1 MRKIQIFDTTLRDGE
16 QAPSCSM
23 HISEKIEVALA
34 LEALGVDIIE
44 AGFAASSPG
53 DFESVKAIADKVRNC
68 SVASLARCVKRDIDL
83 AYEAVKGGADPRIHV
98 FLATSPIHMQYKLKM
113 TEEKVLKVIDEHVRY
128 TRNLVDNVEFSC
140 EDATRSERPFL
151 VKAVE
156 TAIAAG
162 ATVINI
168 PDTVGYT
175 TPTEMYDLIKY
186 LKTNVKNAD
195 KAKFSVHCHNDLGL
209 AVANS
214 LAAVEAGAD
223 QVECSV
229 NGLGERAGNAA
240 LEEVIM
246 GLVTRQDK
254 YQCELNVNTK
264 KIYAT
269 SNLVYKIL
277 GLRAPINKP
286 IVGENAFAH
295 EAGIHQHG
303 VLANRATYEI
313 MSPQAVGIPSNSMI
327 FGKHSGKHA
336 IRDRLSTLG
345 YTLTEEE
352 MNVFFEKFKALAD
365 KRRKVSDAELVALVG
380 VEDKYEE
387 KEYQLDRFT
396 VNSGNK
402 SSSSAVVR
410 LLVNNQLIEKVAL
423 GHGPVDAAFNAVDK
437 IIKGSGRELD
447 DYSIR
452 SITDGNDALGEATVR
467 IKFNDAIYTGT
478 GLSTDIIEASIIAYI
493 KAINKTL

>member
-1 MRKIQIFDTTLRDGE
+1 
-16 QAPSCSM
+16 
-23 HISEKIEVALA
+23 
-34 LEALGVDIIE
+34 
-44 AGFAASSPG
+44 
-53 DFESVKAIADKVRNC
+53 
-68 SVASLARCVKRDIDL
+68 
-83 AYEAVKGGADPRIHV
+83 
-98 FLATSPIHMQYKLKM
+98 
-113 TEEKVLKVIDEHVRY
+113 
-128 TRNLVDNVEFSC
+128 
-140 EDATRSERPFL
+140 
-151 VKAVE
+151 
-156 TAIAAG
+156 
-162 ATVINI
+162 
-168 PDTVGYT
+168 
-175 TPTEMYDLIKY
+175 
-186 LKTNVKNAD
+186 
-195 KAKFSVHCHNDLGL
+195 
-209 AVANS
+209 
-214 LAAVEAGAD
+214 
-223 QVECSV
+223 VECSV